1 MSESQ
6 PESTSHAFRCPQC
19 RGEMS
24 FDAGAQSMVCPFCD
38 HKLQVAEEEGTRSV
52 VEHDLEKGLAGEAE
66 QTGLGT
72 KVRSSTCKE
81 CAATV
86 TFPENMTATSCDF
99 CGSAQVMAQEE
110 NRKLIRP
117 ESVLPFKVDRK
128 VASARFK
135 GWLKGLW
142 FRPSD
147 LKARAQVTQ
156 INGVYVPYWTFDAR
170 VESDWTAEAGYHYYE
185 TEQYTEEDDQGNE
198 VTKTR
203 EVQKTRW
210 EPAWG
215 ARTDQ
220 YDDLLIAASK
230 GLPEDLAHKLRSFD
244 TAELRAYD
252 PAFLAGWKAE
262 EYSLPLNLA
271 WDDAVLE
278 MEKAQHSRCA
288 GDIPGDTHRGL
299 NVTNHFSDETFK
311 HVLLPI
317 WISAYRYGG
326 KVFRFLVN
334 GQTGEV
340 VGTAPYS
347 WMKISLFIA
356 SLLGLAGLAW
366 GIYSMV
372 TGGGG

>member
-1 MSESQ
+1 
-6 PESTSHAFRCPQC
+6 
-19 RGEMS
+19 MS
-24 FDAGAQSMVCPFCD
+24 FDAGDQGMVCPFCE
-38 HKLQVAEEEGTRSV
+38 HKLTIAADEGGRSI
-52 VEHDLEKGLAGEAE
+52 VEHDLEKGLTGAVE
-66 QTGLGT
+66 QLGLGT
-72 KVRSSTCKE
+72 KVRSSKCKE

-99 CGSAQVMAQEE
+99 CGSSQVMDQEE

-128 VASARFK
+128 AASARFK

-156 INGVYVPYWTFDAR
+156 INGVYVPYWTFDSI
-170 VESDWTAEAGYHYYE
+170 VDSDWTAEAGYYYYV
-185 TEQYTEEDDQGNE
+185 TEEYTEEDDQGNQ

-203 EVQKTRW
+203 EVRRTRW

-215 ARTDQ
+215 GRSDA
-220 YDDLLIAASK
+220 YDDLLVAASK
-230 GLPEDLAHKLRSFD
+230 GLPEDLVRRIRSFD
-244 TAELRAYD
+244 TGALKPYD

-262 EYSLPLNLA
+262 EYSIPLNEA
-271 WDDAVLE
+271 WAQAVVE
-278 MEKAQHSRCA
+278 MESSQRSRCA
-288 GDIPGDTHRGL
+288 SDVPGDTHRGL
-299 NVTNHFSDETFK
+299 NVTNRFSDETFK

-340 VGTAPYS
+340 VGKAPYS

-356 SLLGLAGLAW
+356 GLIGGAGLAYW
-366 GIYSMV
+366 IYTMV
-372 TGGGG
+372 SASGQA

>member
-1 MSESQ
+1 MNS
-6 PESTSHAFRCPQC
+6 PERDSKAHAFRCPQC
-19 RGEMS
+19 RGDMA
-24 FDAGAQSMVCPFCD
+24 FDPGSQSMACPFCD
-38 HKLQVAEEEGTRSV
+38 HSQLVAREEGSRSI
-52 VEHDLEKGLAGEAE
+52 VEHDLESGLAGGAE
-66 QTGLGT
+66 QVGLGT
-72 KVRSSTCKE
+72 KVRSSKCQE

-86 TFPENMTATSCDF
+86 TFPENMTSTACDF

-110 NRKLIRP
+110 NRALIRP
-117 ESVLPFKVDRK
+117 ESVLPFKVDRNA
-128 VASARFK
+128 ASARFK

-147 LKARAQVTQ
+147 LKERAQVTK

-170 VESDWTAEAGYHYYE
+170 VDSDWTAEAGYHYYE
-185 TEQYTEEDDQGNE
+185 TEEYTETDDKGEE
-198 VTKTR
+198 VTRTR

-215 ARTDQ
+215 ARTDTF
-220 YDDLLIAASK
+220 DDLLVAASR
-230 GLPEDLAHKLRSFD
+230 GLPEELARGLRSFD
-244 TAELRAYD
+244 TAALKPYD

-262 EYSLPLNLA
+262 EYSLPLNEA
-271 WDDAVLE
+271 WVKAVDK
-278 MEKAQHSRCA
+278 MEDKQRGRCA
-288 GDIPGDTHRGL
+288 GDIPGDTHRCL
-299 NVTNHFSDETFK
+299 DVTNLFSDETFK

-340 VGTAPYS
+340 VGKAPYS
-347 WMKISLFIA
+347 WVKISLFVA

-366 GIYSMV
+366 GIYTMV
-372 TGGGG
+372 SGAS